1 MERNDAARA
10 NAFGNLAEGFCR
22 VFHEMQNEAAYRG
35 VEEPR
40 RLNRPHIRLPEF
52 NVAESF
58 CGAPLL
64 G

>member
-1 MERNDAARA
+1 
-10 NAFGNLAEGFCR
+10 
-22 VFHEMQNEAAYRG
+22 MQNEAAYRG

-40 RLNRPHIRLPEF
+40 RVNRPHIRLPEF

-58 CGAPLL
+58 FGAPLL